1 MMNRMIDYLPR
12 NHLILVKNEPQKGE
26 NMKKLNLQKI
36 SKTITSLALVCMLIL
51 GHAASVSAAEN
62 NNSDVP
68 TVTPEIV
75 AEELGISL
83 NEAENLEQNLN
94 KAVVQ
99 LPNLEVGDSATVPVS
114 ENLVLEA
121 ETHDDG
127 QIMNPLTKATN
138 DRTITATLK
147 LKNIFGG
154 TVVTLT
160 AVGVFRTNGST
171 SKPIDAYGTHSAI
184 VWNVTAKKAVKG
196 SSAYNA
202 YVRNTFTGKFN
213 IGIDPVNMTVQSFT
227 YTCTTYCNAK
237 GVYSASWR

>member
-1 MMNRMIDYLPR
+1 
-12 NHLILVKNEPQKGE
+12 
-26 NMKKLNLQKI
+26 
-36 SKTITSLALVCMLIL
+36 
-51 GHAASVSAAEN
+51 
-62 NNSDVP
+62 
-68 TVTPEIV
+68 
-75 AEELGISL
+75 
-83 NEAENLEQNLN
+83 
-94 KAVVQ
+94 
-99 LPNLEVGDSATVPVS
+99 
-114 ENLVLEA
+114 
-121 ETHDDG
+121 
-127 QIMNPLTKATN
+127 MNPLTKATY
-138 DRTITATLK
+138 DRTITSTLK

-154 TVVTLT
+154 TVVTLK

-184 VWNVTAKKAVKG
+184 VWNVTTKKAVKG